1 LLFMAPFESNTVWEE
16 EGIAGAKHFL
26 DRVWRFVSE
35 IIDSECESGTDP
47 GTLTGKLHRTVRQVT
62 EDLEAF
68 KFNTAIAALMEFLNA
83 MSVCLHKTGTTRELK
98 DVVRTYV
105 LLMAPFVPHIAEEL
119 WARLGGAYSVHQQ
132 SWPEWDEAMAAE
144 ENIVLVVQV
153 NGKVRARIEA
163 PSDVDDK
170 TAEEIALS
178 DEKVL
183 RQINGRKILKVFCV
197 KGRLINLVTA

>member
-1 LLFMAPFESNTVWEE
+1 M
-16 EGIAGAKHFL
+16 I
-26 DRVWRFVSE
+26 
-35 IIDSECESGTDP
+35 
-47 GTLTGKLHRTVRQVT
+47 
-62 EDLEAF
+62 
-68 KFNTAIAALMEFLNA
+68 
-83 MSVCLHKTGTTRELK
+83 RELK
-98 DVVRTYV
+98 DVARTYV

-183 RQINGRKILKVFCV
+183 RQINGRKILKAFYV